1 MRLGNILKDF
11 KSINMKKT
19 GLNGCVHEFSF
30 DYNIINTSNI
40 IDIHKYLMKKHD
52 IKIMLRIKKLML
64 RKLCVSVRQLPK
76 LEVILPQ
83 ITLRTA
89 NVLET
94 KAKL

>member
-11 KSINMKKT
+11 KSIDMKKT

-40 IDIHKYLMKKHD
+40 IEIHKYLIKKHD
-52 IKIMLRIKKLML
+52 IKIMLKKLML
-64 RKLCVSVRQLPK
+64 RKLCVSVTQLPK
-76 LEVILPQ
+76 LELILPQ

-89 NVLET
+89 TVLET
-94 KAKL
+94 KTKP